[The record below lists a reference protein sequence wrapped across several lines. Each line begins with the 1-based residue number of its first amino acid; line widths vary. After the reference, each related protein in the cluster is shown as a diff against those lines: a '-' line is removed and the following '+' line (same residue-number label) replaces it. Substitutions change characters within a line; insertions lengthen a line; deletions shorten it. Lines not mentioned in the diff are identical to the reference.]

1 MQSKCSIA
9 VVGIYFNIKGQ
20 IKLMTEETDLREW
33 FLGLILQVL
42 VRDWGSDKVRKR
54 RYISKGWEKI

>member
-42 VRDWGSDKVRKR
+42 VRD
-54 RYISKGWEKI
+54 